1 MISVL
6 ATGRFAAIDW
16 AIVGLYLVAMVALG
30 LWFARRQKNTDDF
43 LLAGRRIPVWAA
55 AVSMVATSVSAAT
68 FLGAPE
74 AAYKG
79 NLTYLAQNLAG
90 MIGVVIVA
98 TVFVPA
104 FFRAGVTTVYQMIGQ
119 RIGGDAARSTGA
131 AFVAGRMLATGARFY
146 MAAIPVSLIVW
157 GDIAVSHLL
166 MAVAIMTVVSVAYTL
181 LGGLSAVIWAE
192 VPQAVLFMG
201 AAVAAIVVLL
211 LKIPMSAGELWP
223 ALQQSAAGDGSSK
236 LTLLDTRWNMGTDF
250 SLWSALL
257 GLTLF
262 NMAVY
267 ATDQDLAQRIMSCRS
282 AIKGSWSAI
291 LSQVIGLVV
300 ALLFL
305 VIGLLLYVFYQR
317 PDLMGDA
324 APMAAPDDSR
334 EVFLAFIL
342 NEMAPGLRGLMLAG
356 LFAAAMSS
364 VASSMGAIASTV
376 VTDFYRPLRPG
387 RSESHY
393 LRASRAAVLIAG
405 LVLGLVAAGCVLI
418 QDQQREGLITFAM
431 GVMLYAYSGLMAV
444 FITAV
449 MTRRG
454 SPLSVSAALITGAV
468 AVGLMQY
475 GPLAYQSFV
484 GEPWPLP
491 RLSLGWRMLFGT
503 LAALCVCLVGKRRP
517 SGGA

>member
-1 MISVL
+1 MTAL
-6 ATGRFAAIDW
+6 ASAARFAAVDW
-16 AIVGLYLVAMVALG
+16 AIVGLYMAAMVAMG
-30 LWFARRQKNTDDF
+30 LWFARRQKNTEDY

-55 AVSMVATSVSAAT
+55 AVAMVATSVSAAT

-74 AAYKG
+74 AAYQS
-79 NLTYLAQNLAG
+79 NLTYMAQNIAG

-98 TVFVPA
+98 AVFVPA
-104 FFRAGVTTVYQMIGQ
+104 FFRAGVITVYQLVGQ
-119 RIGGDAARSTGA
+119 RIGGDAARSTGT
-131 AFVAGRMLATGARFY
+131 AFIVGRLLASGARFY

-157 GDIAVSHLL
+157 GDIAVNHLL
-166 MAVAIMTVVSVAYTL
+166 MAVAVMTVVSMAYTL
-181 LGGLSAVIWAE
+181 LGGLSAVIWTE
-192 VPQAVLFMG
+192 VPQALLFVG
-201 AAVAAIVVLL
+201 AAVAAIVVLM
-211 LKIPMSAGELWP
+211 LKIPTPPGELLA
-223 ALQQSAAGDGSSK
+223 ALGESAAPDGSSK
-236 LTLLDTRWNMGTDF
+236 LTLLDTRWAMGTDF

-267 ATDQDLAQRIMSCRS
+267 ATDQDLAQRVLSCRS
-282 AIKGSWSAI
+282 AIRGSWSAI

-317 PDLMGDA
+317 PDLMGSA
-324 APMAAPDDSR
+324 APAAVPDDSR

-376 VTDFYRPLRPG
+376 VTDFYRPLREG
-387 RSESHY
+387 RSEAHY
-393 LRASRAAVLIAG
+393 LRVSRVAVLVSG
-405 LVLGLVAAGCVLI
+405 LVLGLVAAACVVI
-418 QDQQREGLITFAM
+418 QDKQREGLISFAM

-454 SPLSVSAALITGAV
+454 SPMSVSAALITGAA

-475 GPLAYQSFV
+475 GPLAYQSL
-484 GEPWPLP
+484 GGGSWPLP
-491 RLSLGWRMLFGT
+491 RLSLGWRMLFAT
-503 LAALCVCLVGKRRP
+503 LAALVVCLMGKRRP